1 MITQNPKSRQA
12 TPPRRR
18 DVMMFV
24 AGLPVISLVA
34 ASAVSA
40 QDKAGGACFNE
51 AELSSSQRSF
61 RRSLRFQ
68 AKSADPAKVC
78 TGCVF
83 FEPAEAAAACGNC
96 KLLNSTVSAEAS
108 CGSWAKKPG

>member
-1 MITQNPKSRQA
+1 MTSQNPKSRQTA
-12 TPPRRR
+12 DVSRR
-18 DVMMFV
+18 DTMMFV

-34 ASAVSA
+34 ASAASA
-40 QDKAGGACFNE
+40 QDKADGACFNE

-68 AKSADPAKVC
+68 AKSADPTKVC
-78 TGCVF
+78 VGCAF

-96 KLLNSTVSAEAS
+96 KLLNSTVTAESS
-108 CGSWAKKPG
+108 CGSWAKKSG